1 MTLLLGIFADN
12 ILPVLLVA
20 AVGFS
25 LQKLLRIS
33 PRPISQVIFYVFAPC
48 LVFVLLVSTSI
59 QGNEIL
65 KMGSFALVSMAI
77 IGAVSWLLSRIFKLS
92 APMAAGFILVCTFM
106 NAGNFGLSV
115 NLFAFGEEGL
125 IWASIF
131 FIASA
136 MATNSAGVYIANV
149 GRRSPFEALK
159 GLAKVPAVYAIPL
172 ALLVRAM
179 PGDLPLPIWRPIE
192 LLGSAAVPSMLVM
205 LGMQIANAGMP
216 QAKGLIL
223 WAAGVR
229 LIAGPLV
236 AWAIS
241 GAFGMEQI
249 SLQAGILESG
259 MPSAVLTT
267 IIAMEY
273 DAEPN
278 FVTSAVLATTVLSP
292 LTVTPLIAFLGG

>member
-1 MTLLLGIFADN
+1 LTILFGIFADN
-12 ILPVLLVA
+12 ILPILLA
-20 AVGFS
+20 ASVGFA
-25 LQKLLRIS
+25 LQKVLRIS
-33 PRPISQVIFYVFAPC
+33 PRPISQMIFYVFSPC

-65 KMGSFALVSMAI
+65 KMGGFALVSMAV
-77 IGAVSWLLSRIFKLS
+77 IGVASWMLTRILRLS
-92 APMAAGFILVCTFM
+92 APLAAGFILVCTFM
-106 NAGNFGLSV
+106 NAGNYGLSV

-149 GRRSPFEALK
+149 GRSSPLEALK
-159 GLAKVPAVYAIPL
+159 GLARVPAVYAIPL
-172 ALLVRAM
+172 ALIVRAM
-179 PGDLPLPIWRPIE
+179 PWDLPLPIWRPIE
-192 LLGSAAVPSMLVM
+192 LLGSAAVPTMLVM
-205 LGMQIANAGMP
+205 LGMQIASAGIP

-229 LIAGPLV
+229 LIAAPLV

-241 GAFGMEQI
+241 GIFELQQM
-249 SLQAGILESG
+249 SLRAGVLESG

-278 FVTSAVLATTVLSP
+278 FVTSAVLATTLLSP
-292 LTVTPLIAFLGG
+292 LTVTPLIALLSG